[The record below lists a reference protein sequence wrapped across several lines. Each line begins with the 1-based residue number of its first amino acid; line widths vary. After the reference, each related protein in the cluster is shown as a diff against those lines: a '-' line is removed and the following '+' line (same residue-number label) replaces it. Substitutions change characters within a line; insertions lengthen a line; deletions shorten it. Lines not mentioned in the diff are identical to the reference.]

1 MNTDCFRGVWITI
14 CLQATDTKAKTHQCV
29 INSLNSFI
37 HSLQMEKE
45 REKERIRNFE
55 GKECSTDD
63 T

>member
-14 CLQATDTKAKTHQCV
+14 CLQATDTKA
-29 INSLNSFI
+29 INSLNSFN

>member
-14 CLQATDTKAKTHQCV
+14 CLQATDTKA
-29 INSLNSFI
+29 INSLNSFN
-37 HSLQMEKE
+37 HLLQMEKE